1 MGMEMKAQ
9 VQVLMEILP
18 LWECPALAFLE
29 LFALPAEVLQ
39 VPPGF
44 SAADSEALELVL
56 FLH

>member
-1 MGMEMKAQ
+1 MEMKVQ
-9 VQVLMEILP
+9 VQVLIEILP

-29 LFALPAEVLQ
+29 LFALPAAVHR